1 MRHFVRFAKVS
12 ASGSVD
18 RVGWRLRIF
27 LTSREAGAFAEELA
41 GKLWRVEIGQY
52 EDGEAPL
59 PPSWRAAFAP
69 RRCAPTSARDAADAL
84 ASLDKPKGWMVGVA
98 GFEPTTPCPPDK
110 CANRAALH
118 SDGAPYRHSARRRQ
132 CGAA

>member
-41 GKLWRVEIGQY
+41 EKLWRVEIGQY
-52 EDGEAPL
+52 EDGEVNAPAE
-59 PPSWRAAFAP
+59 RA
-69 RRCAPTSARDAADAL
+69 RRFRAD
-84 ASLDKPKGWMVGVA
+84 GV
-98 GFEPTTPCPPDK
+98 
-110 CANRAALH
+110 
-118 SDGAPYRHSARRRQ
+118 ARRRARPRRLIALLFARQ
-132 CGAA
+132 SKGLDGRSGGIRTHDPLSPRQVR